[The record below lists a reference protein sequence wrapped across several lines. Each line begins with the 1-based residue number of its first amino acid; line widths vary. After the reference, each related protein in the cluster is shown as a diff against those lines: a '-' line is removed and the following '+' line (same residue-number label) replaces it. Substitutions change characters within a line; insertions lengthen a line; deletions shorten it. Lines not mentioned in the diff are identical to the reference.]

1 MKSLIFLIV
10 VMAICVFGIMLVGV
24 VVYIAGEAFGYLAWG
39 VPVSFDKVQIM
50 RLFRMC
56 LGRRGVRTRNRRDEP
71 VKSEKVLRLPC
82 QR

>member
-56 LGRRGVRTRNRRDEP
+56 RWGGGVLGLGIGVMSLLK
-71 VKSEKVLRLPC
+71 VKRF
-82 QR
+82 